1 MGKYEQLQRHLCQ
14 VDSDVR
20 IQMTFEEVAQ
30 WVPGGLPST
39 AFRNPR
45 WWANEPA
52 SNQAH
57 AQAWIQSG
65 WAVSGVDLD
74 SHTVTFERTPEAAQ
88 QEHAGYD
95 ALLPAAATASNG
107 SGLLQ
112 LNGPSVPV
120 IGPTNVR
127 AMEQVAGFLGDGRVT
142 GLLNDL
148 AGELDGA
155 DADAADGAAAS
166 AGFTPELLT
175 EALALRRHL
184 GRLNDLIHAAAM
196 TMALPQLLED
206 DEVVAQ
212 RPWLGADSDPAH
224 AFDLET
230 DRRVA
235 DFNLAVWTGK
245 DATRKRALFQGLV
258 HLTAQP
264 SDRRRE
270 LYVAGEAPLRFLRTS
285 RSNAAWALNRGPAP
299 TKSLYLERFSDLGM
313 TIREFTEGPAAQVR
327 LVNIGDVL
335 PPVDTGVSA

>member
-1 MGKYEQLQRHLCQ
+1 MGKYEQLQRHLGQ
-14 VDSDVR
+14 VDSNVR
-20 IQMTFEEVAQ
+20 IRMTFEEVAQ

-39 AFRNPR
+39 AFHNPR
-45 WWANEPA
+45 WWANEPS
-52 SNQAH
+52 SNHSQ

-74 SHTVTFERTPEAAQ
+74 NSSVTFERTLEAAQ
-88 QEHAGYD
+88 QEQAGHGG
-95 ALLPAAATASNG
+95 LLLADATASNG
-107 SGLLQ
+107 SGLLH

-120 IGPTNVR
+120 IAPTNVR

-155 DADAADGAAAS
+155 DADAADGTATN
-166 AGFTPELLT
+166 AGFTPKLLT
-175 EALALRRHL
+175 EALALRGHF

-212 RPWLGADSDPAH
+212 RPWLAADRDPAH

-245 DATRKRALFQGLV
+245 DAPRKRALFQGLV

-270 LYVAGEAPLRFLRTS
+270 LYVAGEAPLRFLRSS
-285 RSNAAWALNRGPAP
+285 RSSVAWALNRGPAA

-335 PPVDTGVSA
+335 PPANTGRSA